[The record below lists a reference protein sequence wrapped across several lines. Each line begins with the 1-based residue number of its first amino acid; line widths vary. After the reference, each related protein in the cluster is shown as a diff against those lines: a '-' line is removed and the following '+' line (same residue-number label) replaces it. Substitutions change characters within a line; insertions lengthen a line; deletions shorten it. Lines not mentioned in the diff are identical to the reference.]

1 MTNDEV
7 QEIIDR
13 AEDEYD
19 RLKDRVHEQYDE
31 IERLNK
37 EKEIL
42 QCDLD
47 NVNGKLRESMSI
59 RLKAIDILKNNII
72 AYISKKPFDETI
84 PRVIRILQGSD
95 KE

>member
-37 EKEIL
+37 QLQLISDEFLKYDWENSSKEQMINQL
-42 QCDLD
+42 KSLY
-47 NVNGKLRESMSI
+47 NSI
-59 RLKAIDILKNNII
+59 FK
-72 AYISKKPFDETI
+72 
-84 PRVIRILQGSD
+84 GSD
-95 KE
+95 KK